1 MENIKARLNS
11 LYFELAGLLLAAV
24 AVSGIFFLLI
34 NRAGTS
40 IITERFSD
48 SDHIEKLSGA
58 YIDKLQRYIDENQ
71 VMSNDSEKL
80 TAWVKRQK
88 IVSIQVYK
96 NEILTYD
103 SNYPDA
109 AVEDAAAEGEYYEWQ
124 DYYTAEFADGTAD
137 VFLYGFF
144 SYPLYSYALIAEIL
158 LSVVLLITIVILGIR
173 SRVKYIG
180 KLKEEC
186 EILGSG
192 NLDYQV
198 TVQGKDELAM
208 LAVGLDSMRA
218 ALKESNDKEAELTL
232 ANRRMITEMSHDL
245 RTPLTSLLIYTEILE
260 KKDIRD
266 AGQLREY
273 IQKIERKAQQIKRL
287 SDNIFEY
294 ALVTEGTEVELG
306 EPETLRDIFY
316 DPLSEMTA
324 YLGEQAYSVEIELER
339 DGRKIR
345 INEEYINRILDN
357 LVSNIIK
364 YADKKSPVKIGTVY
378 NDESGGLRF
387 ENRICED
394 AEDKKR
400 TEGSTNIGLRNVEKM
415 MKSMHG
421 SCTAEQKE
429 DTFVVTL
436 MFPWTDGT
444 GPSLSLGQKMCSY
457 PLFPASGVLFF
468 CRYRRHSLSGFRWIR
483 RPCGMAR

>member
-1 MENIKARLNS
+1 MENIKTKFNS
-11 LYFELAGLLLAAV
+11 LYFELTGLLLAAV
-24 AVSGIFFLLI
+24 LISGIVFLLL
-34 NRAGTS
+34 NRAGNS
-40 IITERFSD
+40 IITEWFSNED
-48 SDHIEKLSGA
+48 YIEKLSEEYFTDLQD
-58 YIDKLQRYIDENQ
+58 YIDNSQAA
-71 VMSNDSEKL
+71 SNDSEKL
-80 TAWVKRQK
+80 TAWVKKQK

-103 SNYPDA
+103 SYYPDA
-109 AVEDAAAEGEYYEWQ
+109 AVEDAAAEGGYYEWQ
-124 DYYTAEFADGTAD
+124 DYYTAQFADGTAD

-144 SYPLYSYALIAEIL
+144 SYPFYSYALIAEIL
-158 LSVVLLITIVILGIR
+158 LSVLLLILIVILGIR
-173 SRVKYIG
+173 NRVKYIE

-198 TVQGKDELAM
+198 TVQGKDELSM
-208 LAVGLDSMRA
+208 LAAGLDSMRA

-260 KKDIRD
+260 KKEIKD

-273 IQKIERKAQQIKRL
+273 IQKIERKARQIKRL

-294 ALVTEGTEVELG
+294 ALVTEEAEVKLG
-306 EPETLRDIFY
+306 EPETLWDIFY

-324 YLGEQAYSVEIELER
+324 YLGEQEYIIETELKK

-364 YADKKSPVKIGTVY
+364 YADRKTPVKIYT
-378 NDESGGLRF
+378 DKSGGLCF

-400 TEGSTNIGLRNVEKM
+400 TEGSTNIGLGNVKKM

-429 DTFVVTL
+429 DSFSVTL
-436 MFPWTDGT
+436 IFPWADGAT
-444 GPSLSLGQKMCSY
+444 PEEN
-457 PLFPASGVLFF
+457 A
-468 CRYRRHSLSGFRWIR
+468 
-483 RPCGMAR
+483 